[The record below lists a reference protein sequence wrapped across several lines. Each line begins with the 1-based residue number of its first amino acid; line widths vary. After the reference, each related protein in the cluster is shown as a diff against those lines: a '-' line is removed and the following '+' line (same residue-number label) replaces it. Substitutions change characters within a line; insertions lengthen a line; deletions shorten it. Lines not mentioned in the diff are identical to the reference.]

1 MHEVHIPTDG
11 LTDGVVQLRRPSAG
25 DAALLIA
32 GRDREFRRFLGNGS
46 AEPQPTAIVSIPAD
60 RVIGWLDVDTDRDWL
75 APGEI
80 NIGYNIFE
88 EHRRRGYARRSLAL
102 LLVHLRRADE
112 VTAATLLIDPAN
124 NPSIGLADRVG
135 FTQVGD
141 IDGQL
146 LYRRPVE

>member
-1 MHEVHIPTDG
+1 VHEVLIPSDG

-25 DAALLIA
+25 DAALLVA
-32 GRDREFRRFLGNGS
+32 GRDQEFHRFLGEGS
-46 AEPQPTAIVSIPAD
+46 AEPQPTAIVSVPAD
-60 RVIGWLDVDTDRDWL
+60 RVIGWIDVDTDRAWL

-88 EHRRRGYARRSLAL
+88 QHRRRGYARRSLAL
-102 LLVHLRRADE
+102 LLLHLRRVDE

-124 NPSIGLADRVG
+124 NPSIGVAEQVG
-135 FTQVGD
+135 FTQVDD

-146 LYRRPVE
+146 LYRHPVE